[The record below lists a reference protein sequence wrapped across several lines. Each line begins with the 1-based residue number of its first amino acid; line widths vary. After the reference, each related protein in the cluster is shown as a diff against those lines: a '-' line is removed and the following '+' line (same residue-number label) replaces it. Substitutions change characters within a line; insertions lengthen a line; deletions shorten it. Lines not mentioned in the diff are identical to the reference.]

1 MGRGIWRQ
9 LMGVLV
15 LAALAVSGCS
25 KIDSHVIEKVSDA
38 EHARI
43 GVMTGSTSEPI
54 AAKRFPEAEVNSFDN
69 IADAFGALKSGQI
82 DAVVTAYSSAFLLAK
97 QNDDL
102 KIIDEPLSHEDTAIA
117 VRKDDLA
124 LLKSLDAI
132 ISDLK
137 ADGTIASMDKRWL
150 KHDVGPYDEL
160 DIKVPTQ
167 GTPLR
172 VGVSA
177 TREPFSFVDG
187 KGRVTGHDGE
197 LARLIA
203 ARLNRPIEFHDM
215 RFMALIPS
223 LQSGK
228 IDLIVTGMSATDE
241 RRKYVSFT
249 QPYYANSQILLV
261 RKAPVSAGAAAAAGG
276 VKMASTDDIV
286 DKRIGVMTGSAHDS
300 YANKHY
306 PKAKIL
312 QFANFADVAL
322 AVETGKVDVALC
334 DAEPLKDILAKN
346 NQLAILGKPLFS
358 TPVGVGFNK
367 DSQALREDFNR
378 FLAQIKRDGTFDD
391 MWDRWVVKRE
401 TTMPNIPLAGNGGT
415 LTVGTSGAGLPFG
428 GVKDNEMVGLDVE
441 MLRRFAAAK
450 GMQLR
455 FSNMEFGALVAS
467 VAAGKVDMIAD
478 SIFITAERQN
488 QIDFSDPYFNTDT
501 VAFAQKSS
509 IAGYAGVAAPAA
521 APTGFWQDVKE
532 SFQSNIMAEK
542 RYLLLWDGL
551 KTTIVISIFATI
563 FGTLLGGL
571 VCFLRMARS
580 PFLNI
585 PAKIY
590 ISILRGMPVV
600 VLLMLI
606 FYVAF
611 ASIDINPVFVAVIAF
626 GMNFAAYVAEIFR
639 TGVEGIERGQT
650 EGGLAMGFSKVQ
662 TFRLIILPQTIR
674 RILPVYQG
682 EFISLVKMTSIVGY
696 IAVQDLT
703 KASDIIRSRTFD
715 AFFPLVMIAVLYFF
729 ISYFLIQFLNWVE
742 RRTDPKRKRRMG
754 AMA

>member
-1 MGRGIWRQ
+1 
-9 LMGVLV
+9 MGVVV
-15 LAALAVSGCS
+15 LAALAVCGCNQTES
-25 KIDSHVIEKVSDA
+25 RVIEKVSDA

-54 AAKRFPEAEVNSFDN
+54 AAKRFPEAQVKSFDN
-69 IADAFGALKSGQI
+69 IADAFGALKSGQL
-82 DAVVTAYSSAFLLAK
+82 DAVITAYSSAFLMSK

-102 KIIDEPLSHEDTAIA
+102 KILDEPLSHEDTAIA
-117 VRKDDLA
+117 VRKDDVA

-150 KHDVGPYDEL
+150 KSDLGPYDEL
-160 DIKVPTQ
+160 VIKVPTQ
-167 GTPLR
+167 GIPLR

-203 ARLNRPIEFHDM
+203 ARLNRPIEFSDM
-215 RFMALIPS
+215 RFMALIPA

-241 RRKYVSFT
+241 RRKHVSFT
-249 QPYYANSQILLV
+249 QPYYANFQILLV
-261 RKAPVSAGAAAAAGG
+261 RKAPVSAVAAAAAGG
-276 VKMASTDDIV
+276 LKMASTDDIV

-300 YANKHY
+300 YAHKHY

-312 QFANFADVAL
+312 QFANFADITL
-322 AVETGKVDVALC
+322 AVQTGKVDVALS
-334 DAEPLKDILAKN
+334 DAEPLKDILAKD
-346 NQLAILGKPLFS
+346 NQLAVLGKPLFA

-367 DSQALREDFNR
+367 DSQALHADFNQ
-378 FLAQIKRDGTFDD
+378 FLAQVKKDGTFDD

-401 TTMPNIPLAGNGGT
+401 TKMPDIPLAGNGGM

-428 GVKDNEMVGLDVE
+428 AVKDNEMIGLDIE

-455 FSNMEFGALVAS
+455 VSNMEFGALVAS

-478 SIFITAERQN
+478 SIFITAERQKK
-488 QIDFSDPYFNTDT
+488 IDFSDPYFNTDT
-501 VAFAQKSS
+501 VAFARKGS
-509 IAGYAGVAAPAA
+509 IAGYPDEAASTSVPV
-521 APTGFWQDVKE
+521 GFWQDVKE
-532 SFQSNIMAEK
+532 SFQSNIMVEK

-551 KTTIVISIFATI
+551 KTTIVLSILATI

-571 VCFLRMARS
+571 VCFLRMAKS
-580 PFLNI
+580 PFLNV

-606 FYVAF
+606 YYVAF

-626 GMNFAAYVAEIFR
+626 GLNFAAYVAEIFR
-639 TGVEGIERGQT
+639 TGVEGVERGQT

-662 TFRLIILPQTIR
+662 TFRLIVLPQTIR

-715 AFFPLVMIAVLYFF
+715 AFFPLVLIAVLYFL
-729 ISYFLIQFLNWVE
+729 ISYVLILFLDWVE